1 MRYCLAKKRNGRQ
14 DAIRDIVRNKDV
26 RTQRVLVDELRAMG
40 FDCTQA
46 TVSRD
51 IADMGLR
58 KLPEGIYVL
67 AEDLHLQRMV
77 SELVT
82 GVLRTDNLVM
92 IKAQPGTAS
101 GIAAAVDAAELPDVL
116 GSLAGNDTI
125 LVIAQTAEDG
135 ERLEALINKLS
146 NSHK

>member
-1 MRYCLAKKRNGRQ
+1 MAKKRNGRQ

-77 SELVT
+77 SELVS

>member
-1 MRYCLAKKRNGRQ
+1 MAKIRNGRQ

-26 RTQRVLVDELRAMG
+26 RTQRVLVEELRAMG

>member
-1 MRYCLAKKRNGRQ
+1 MAKKRNGRQ

-26 RTQRVLVDELRAMG
+26 RTQRVLVGELRAMG

>member
-1 MRYCLAKKRNGRQ
+1 MAKKRNGRQ

-46 TVSRD
+46 TVTRD

-146 NSHK
+146 NSRK

>member
-1 MRYCLAKKRNGRQ
+1 
-14 DAIRDIVRNKDV
+14 
-26 RTQRVLVDELRAMG
+26 
-40 FDCTQA
+40 
-46 TVSRD
+46 
-51 IADMGLR
+51 MGLR

-67 AEDLHLQRMV
+67 AEALHLQRMV

-146 NSHK
+146 NSRK

>member
-1 MRYCLAKKRNGRQ
+1 MAKKRNGRQ

-26 RTQRVLVDELRAMG
+26 RTQRFLVDELRAMG

>member
-1 MRYCLAKKRNGRQ
+1 MAKKRNGRQ

-26 RTQRVLVDELRAMG
+26 RTQRVLVDKLRAMG

-146 NSHK
+146 NSRK

>member
-1 MRYCLAKKRNGRQ
+1 
-14 DAIRDIVRNKDV
+14 
-26 RTQRVLVDELRAMG
+26 
-40 FDCTQA
+40 
-46 TVSRD
+46 
-51 IADMGLR
+51 
-58 KLPEGIYVL
+58 
-67 AEDLHLQRMV
+67 MV

-146 NSHK
+146 AARK

>member
-1 MRYCLAKKRNGRQ
+1 MAKKRNGRQ

-26 RTQRVLVDELRAMG
+26 RTQRFLVDELRAMG

-146 NSHK
+146 NSRK

>member
-1 MRYCLAKKRNGRQ
+1 MAKKRNGRQ
-14 DAIRDIVRNKDV
+14 DAMRDIVRNKDV

-146 NSHK
+146 NSRK

>member
-1 MRYCLAKKRNGRQ
+1 MAKKRNGRQ

-67 AEDLHLQRMV
+67 PEDLHLQRMV

-146 NSHK
+146 AARK

>member
-1 MRYCLAKKRNGRQ
+1 MAKKRNGRQ
-14 DAIRDIVRNKDV
+14 AAIRDIVRNKDV
-26 RTQRVLVDELRAMG
+26 RTQRALGDELRAMG

-146 NSHK
+146 NSRK

>member
-1 MRYCLAKKRNGRQ
+1 MAKKRNGRQ

-77 SELVT
+77 SQLVT

>member
-1 MRYCLAKKRNGRQ
+1 MAKKRHGRQ